1 MNIAEYS
8 IRKKNVTWFIVVI
21 VAILGIFAYGKLGKL
36 EDPAFTIKTAVVT
49 TTYPGATPRE
59 VEEEVTEV
67 IERAAQQMGQ
77 IDKVRSLSQE
87 GVSIVYVD
95 IKDIYTAKD
104 LPQIWDEL
112 RRKINDV
119 QRQLPPGAGPSLI
132 NDDYGDVYGV
142 YFALTGEG
150 YTYKELEDFADF
162 LKKELLLVPGVASV
176 EIHGAQQE
184 AIYVEISRPK
194 LTQLGISTQ
203 EIFQALQAQN
213 IVVSSGK
220 VQAGSEYIRITPTG
234 EFSSV
239 AQIGALIFPS
249 SSGTLIRLADVATI
263 TREYV
268 APPRA
273 IVRFNGA
280 PAIGIGISNIEGGN
294 VITMGEAIKKKLKEL
309 EPMTPVGMDLGLIYY
324 QSDTVRDAINN
335 FLMNLLEA
343 LIIVIAI
350 LLIFMGIRSGMI
362 IGGVLLLTILAT
374 FIAMKM
380 AKIDLHSISLGAL
393 IVALGMLVD
402 NAIVVADGI
411 LVRIQTGKER
421 VSSAIEVVT
430 QTQWPL
436 LGATFIAVIAF
447 APIGLS
453 PDSTG
458 EFCRSLFQV
467 VGISLLLSWI
477 LAVTVTP
484 VAGVRF
490 LKTSVT
496 QEGKD
501 PYDTKLYRMYRTFLE
516 VCLRKRKRTVI
527 VLVLLLGCALFG
539 FTFVDRSF
547 FPNST
552 SPMFTIDFWRPK
564 GAYIDETLK
573 DVKNVESFLLKQP
586 ETKSVASYAGQGAL
600 RFILTY
606 TPSDSSDS
614 YGHLIVESRNSKSSS
629 ILSNKVASFMTEEMP
644 DVDPRVRPFGKGT
657 GSGAKIQARFMGED
671 PKILRNLGDQ
681 ALLIFRSDSDSINIR
696 SDWGEKVKIIRPTLD
711 EVRTRQAGFS
721 RTDIAAALEMS
732 FTGSKAGLYRENDKL
747 LPIIVALPKADRAKP
762 GTLQDVQIWSPLM
775 KKYITLGQITKSIDI
790 VAEDP
795 IIYRRNRM
803 RTLTVECDSCSGNA
817 ALLFSR
823 VRPDIEAIKL
833 PIGYKVDWG
842 GEYES
847 SQTAQGGLMGMI
859 PIAFIAIIVILVI
872 LFNGFKQPIIIMLCL
887 PLSIIGVTAGLLL
900 FNKSFDFMA
909 LLGFLSL
916 TGMLIKNAIVL
927 IDQIDLEIREGK
939 HGFDAIVDSA
949 VSRARPVSMA
959 AMTTV
964 LGMIPLLF
972 DVLFSALAV
981 TIMFGL
987 AFATILTLVVVP
999 VFYSMFFKIG
1009 EK

>member
-1 MNIAEYS
+1 
-8 IRKKNVTWFIVVI
+8 
-21 VAILGIFAYGKLGKL
+21 
-36 EDPAFTIKTAVVT
+36 
-49 TTYPGATPRE
+49 
-59 VEEEVTEV
+59 
-67 IERAAQQMGQ
+67 
-77 IDKVRSLSQE
+77 
-87 GVSIVYVD
+87 
-95 IKDIYTAKD
+95 
-104 LPQIWDEL
+104 
-112 RRKINDV
+112 
-119 QRQLPPGAGPSLI
+119 
-132 NDDYGDVYGV
+132 
-142 YFALTGEG
+142 
-150 YTYKELEDFADF
+150 
-162 LKKELLLVPGVASV
+162 
-176 EIHGAQQE
+176 
-184 AIYVEISRPK
+184 
-194 LTQLGISTQ
+194 
-203 EIFQALQAQN
+203 
-213 IVVSSGK
+213 
-220 VQAGSEYIRITPTG
+220 
-234 EFSSV
+234 
-239 AQIGALIFPS
+239 
-249 SSGTLIRLADVATI
+249 
-263 TREYV
+263 
-268 APPRA
+268 
-273 IVRFNGA
+273 
-280 PAIGIGISNIEGGN
+280 
-294 VITMGEAIKKKLKEL
+294 
-309 EPMTPVGMDLGLIYY
+309 
-324 QSDTVRDAINN
+324 
-335 FLMNLLEA
+335 MNLLEA

-350 LLIFMGIRSGMI
+350 LLIFMGIRSGML

-606 TPSDSSDS
+606 TPSDPSDS

-629 ILSNKVASFMTEEMP
+629 ILSNKVTSFMTAEMP
-644 DVDPRVRPFGKGT
+644 DVDPRVRSFSKGT

-671 PKILRNLGDQ
+671 PKVLRNLGDQ
-681 ALLIFRSDSDSINIR
+681 ALLIFRGDSDSINIR

-711 EVRTRQAGFS
+711 EVRTRQAGLS

-803 RTLTVECDSCSGNA
+803 RTLTVECDSRSGNA

-833 PIGYKVDWG
+833 PIGYKLDWG

>member
-1 MNIAEYS
+1 
-8 IRKKNVTWFIVVI
+8 
-21 VAILGIFAYGKLGKL
+21 
-36 EDPAFTIKTAVVT
+36 
-49 TTYPGATPRE
+49 
-59 VEEEVTEV
+59 
-67 IERAAQQMGQ
+67 
-77 IDKVRSLSQE
+77 
-87 GVSIVYVD
+87 
-95 IKDIYTAKD
+95 
-104 LPQIWDEL
+104 
-112 RRKINDV
+112 
-119 QRQLPPGAGPSLI
+119 
-132 NDDYGDVYGV
+132 
-142 YFALTGEG
+142 
-150 YTYKELEDFADF
+150 
-162 LKKELLLVPGVASV
+162 
-176 EIHGAQQE
+176 
-184 AIYVEISRPK
+184 
-194 LTQLGISTQ
+194 
-203 EIFQALQAQN
+203 
-213 IVVSSGK
+213 
-220 VQAGSEYIRITPTG
+220 
-234 EFSSV
+234 
-239 AQIGALIFPS
+239 
-249 SSGTLIRLADVATI
+249 
-263 TREYV
+263 
-268 APPRA
+268 
-273 IVRFNGA
+273 
-280 PAIGIGISNIEGGN
+280 
-294 VITMGEAIKKKLKEL
+294 
-309 EPMTPVGMDLGLIYY
+309 
-324 QSDTVRDAINN
+324 
-335 FLMNLLEA
+335 
-343 LIIVIAI
+343 
-350 LLIFMGIRSGMI
+350 
-362 IGGVLLLTILAT
+362 
-374 FIAMKM
+374 
-380 AKIDLHSISLGAL
+380 
-393 IVALGMLVD
+393 
-402 NAIVVADGI
+402 
-411 LVRIQTGKER
+411 
-421 VSSAIEVVT
+421 
-430 QTQWPL
+430 
-436 LGATFIAVIAF
+436 
-447 APIGLS
+447 
-453 PDSTG
+453 
-458 EFCRSLFQV
+458 
-467 VGISLLLSWI
+467 
-477 LAVTVTP
+477 
-484 VAGVRF
+484 
-490 LKTSVT
+490 
-496 QEGKD
+496 
-501 PYDTKLYRMYRTFLE
+501 
-516 VCLRKRKRTVI
+516 
-527 VLVLLLGCALFG
+527 
-539 FTFVDRSF
+539 
-547 FPNST
+547 
-552 SPMFTIDFWRPK
+552 
-564 GAYIDETLK
+564 
-573 DVKNVESFLLKQP
+573 
-586 ETKSVASYAGQGAL
+586 
-600 RFILTY
+600 
-606 TPSDSSDS
+606 
-614 YGHLIVESRNSKSSS
+614 
-629 ILSNKVASFMTEEMP
+629 MTEEMP

-681 ALLIFRSDSDSINIR
+681 ALLIFRSDSYSINIR

-803 RTLTVECDSCSGNA
+803 RTLTVECDSRSGNA

-833 PIGYKVDWG
+833 PIGYKLDWG